1 VAIHEEGVVSE
12 QESERLKDRDLKERL
27 DRLSGA
33 LERKQSEDDA
43 YKRRD
48 DLVAGS
54 AGETGKAMALGF
66 RIISELVAGVVVGAL
81 LGWQIDE
88 WSGMRPLFLIVF
100 LMLGTAAGFW
110 NMIKLGLGK
119 TSEPGKKTPGADR
132 KI

>member
-1 VAIHEEGVVSE
+1 MSE
-12 QESERLKDRDLKERL
+12 DESERLKDQNLRDRL

-33 LERKQSEDDA
+33 LERKQSEDDTT
-43 YKRRD
+43 KRRD
-48 DLVAGS
+48 DLTAGS
-54 AGETGKAMALGF
+54 ASETGKAMALGF

-88 WSGMRPLFLIVF
+88 WSGTRPLFLIVF

-119 TSEPGKKTPGADR
+119 TPPGSGPDKT
-132 KI
+132 I